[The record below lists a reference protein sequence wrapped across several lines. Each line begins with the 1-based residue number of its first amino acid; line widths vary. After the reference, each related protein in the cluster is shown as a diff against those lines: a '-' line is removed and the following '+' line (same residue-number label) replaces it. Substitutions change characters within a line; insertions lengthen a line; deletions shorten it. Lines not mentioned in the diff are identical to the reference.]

1 MSRLPDRGSRR
12 AAARYQ
18 GRELTTMVSSKKNI
32 PEADLI
38 ERFLSELKSRQG
50 CSLHT
55 IRNYRIDLVQF
66 AKFLDKEG
74 LSKGGRSRLGEIDFL
89 VLRGYLGYLHARYQ
103 KKTIARKLST
113 IRSFYSFLEREG
125 VVKGNPAADIAT
137 PKQAISIPNYLP
149 VDEMFRLLEGPDKE
163 KPLGIRDWA
172 ILEMFYSCGLRV
184 GELAALDISRV
195 DFEQRLVRV
204 IGKGDKERIVPIGKA
219 ALVALRR
226 YLEAMPAL
234 GKTGRA
240 ETRDGPLFLNSR
252 GGRLTTRSIAR
263 IVKGY
268 ARKCSLMAEIS
279 PHALRHTFA
288 THLLDGGADLRSVQ
302 ELLGHASLSTT
313 QKYTHVSLDRLME
326 VYDKAHP
333 RSH

>member
-1 MSRLPDRGSRR
+1 MN
-12 AAARYQ
+12 
-18 GRELTTMVSSKKNI
+18 M

-38 ERFLSELKSRQG
+38 ESFLNELGLRKGYS
-50 CSLHT
+50 SHT
-55 IRNYRIDLVQF
+55 IRNYRIDLLQF
-66 AKFLDKEG
+66 ARFLNKER
-74 LSKGGRSRLGEIDFL
+74 LLKGEPICLGEIDFL
-89 VLRGYLGYLHARYQ
+89 VIRRYLGYLHTRYQ
-103 KKTIARKLST
+103 RKSIARKLST
-113 IRSFYSFLEREG
+113 VRSFFSFLERRGSVE
-125 VVKGNPAADIAT
+125 GNPAADIAT
-137 PKQAISIPNYLP
+137 PKQGTSIPNVLS

-163 KPLGIRDWA
+163 KPLGIRDRA

-184 GELAALDISRV
+184 AELAALDISHV
-195 DFEQRLVRV
+195 DFEQRLVRA

-219 ALVALRR
+219 ALEALRQ
-226 YLEAMPAL
+226 YLEVMPAIR
-234 GKTGRA
+234 KTHRA
-240 ETRDGPLFLNSR
+240 ELRVRPLFLNAR

-268 ARKCSLMAEIS
+268 ARTCSLMGEIS

-333 RSH
+333 RSQ

>member
-1 MSRLPDRGSRR
+1 MPNFDLIDSFLDELRSRR
-12 AAARYQ
+12 GYS
-18 GRELTTMVSSKKNI
+18 V
-32 PEADLI
+32 
-38 ERFLSELKSRQG
+38 
-50 CSLHT
+50 HT
-55 IRNYRIDLVQF
+55 IRNYRIDLLQF
-66 AKFLDKEG
+66 AGFLDGEG
-74 LSKGGRSRLGEIDFL
+74 LSKAGHLRVREIDFL
-89 VLRGYLGYLHARYQ
+89 VIRRYLGYLHTRCRR
-103 KKTIARKLST
+103 KTVARKLST
-113 IRSFYSFLEREG
+113 VRSFFSFLERQGSVE
-125 VVKGNPAADIAT
+125 GNPAADIAT
-137 PKQAISIPNYLP
+137 PKQGTSIPNVLP

-163 KPLGIRDWA
+163 EPLGVRDWA

-184 GELAALDISRV
+184 GELAALDISNV
-195 DFEQRLVRV
+195 EFEQRLVRV

-219 ALVALRR
+219 ALEALRR
-226 YLEAMPAL
+226 YLDVIPAIQR
-234 GKTGRA
+234 TRRA
-240 ETRDGPLFLNSR
+240 ELQVGPLFLNSR

-268 ARKCSLMAEIS
+268 ARKCSLTGEIS

-333 RSH
+333 RSQ

>member
-1 MSRLPDRGSRR
+1 M
-12 AAARYQ
+12 
-18 GRELTTMVSSKKNI
+18 
-32 PEADLI
+32 PEPDLI
-38 ERFLSELKSRQG
+38 ESFLRELKSRRG

-55 IRNYRIDLVQF
+55 IRNYRIDLIQF
-66 AKFLDKEG
+66 AQFLDKEG
-74 LSKGGRSRLGEIDFL
+74 LSGGDRRCLTAIDFL
-89 VLRGYLGYLHARYQ
+89 VIRRYLGTLHARYQ

-113 IRSFYSFLEREG
+113 IRSFFSFLERRGYVEA
-125 VVKGNPAADIAT
+125 NPAADIAT
-137 PKQAISIPNYLP
+137 PKQGLSIPNYLP
-149 VDEMFRLLEGPDKE
+149 VDEMFRLLEGPDKQ

-172 ILEMFYSCGLRV
+172 ILEIFYSCGLRV
-184 GELAALDISRV
+184 GELAALDVSNI

-204 IGKGDKERIVPIGKA
+204 VGKGDKERIVPIGKA
-219 ALVALRR
+219 ALGALGR
-226 YLEAMPAL
+226 YLEVMPTL
-234 GKTGRA
+234 RKRMRG
-240 ETRDGPLFLNSR
+240 ELQDEPLFLNSR

-268 ARKCSLMAEIS
+268 ARQCSLMAEIS

-326 VYDKAHP
+326 VYDRAHP
-333 RSH
+333 RSQ